1 MRCSA
6 CEGSRRSREED
17 CQRCYWDQANA
28 LTDPFY
34 LSSVKPFSF
43 ICSTFLVASYVI
55 GLWFSLRT
63 HAAQIWEM
71 PIHGPESGSIPP
83 AQSSPA
89 VLANWRNNIPD
100 EPFLKRIGERMSSRF
115 LRGEHP
121 SSTPTTNRH
130 GSTESTGNGSA
141 RRNTQET
148 IHPPILSQAM
158 TQEDTNL
165 FVRNV
170 AEVAAAAATLAVHNS
185 QTPTPQATPRI
196 PPPQPL
202 STNIES
208 TPKGPRGR
216 VSHDW
221 DADLAEAEMHGGGGH
236 DAPNWSRT
244 KSSMILLGATILY
257 AIIAGILR
265 GS

>member
-1 MRCSA
+1 
-6 CEGSRRSREED
+6 
-17 CQRCYWDQANA
+17 
-28 LTDPFY
+28 
-34 LSSVKPFSF
+34 
-43 ICSTFLVASYVI
+43 
-55 GLWFSLRT
+55 
-63 HAAQIWEM
+63 M
-71 PIHGPESGSIPP
+71 PIHATESGAIPP
-83 AQSSPA
+83 TQPSPA

-115 LRGEHP
+115 MRGEQP
-121 SSTPTTNRH
+121 ASTPTTDRH

-141 RRNTQET
+141 RRNTQENAHLAALPT
-148 IHPPILSQAM
+148 ALTS
-158 TQEDTNL
+158 EDTNL

-170 AEVAAAAATLAVHNS
+170 AEVAAAAATLAIHNS
-185 QTPTPQATPRI
+185 QSPTPQVTPRI

-216 VSHDW
+216 VSQDW

-257 AIIAGILR
+257 AIIAGIPYGR
-265 GS
+265 IKMMI

>member
-1 MRCSA
+1 
-6 CEGSRRSREED
+6 
-17 CQRCYWDQANA
+17 
-28 LTDPFY
+28 
-34 LSSVKPFSF
+34 
-43 ICSTFLVASYVI
+43 
-55 GLWFSLRT
+55 
-63 HAAQIWEM
+63 
-71 PIHGPESGSIPP
+71 
-83 AQSSPA
+83 
-89 VLANWRNNIPD
+89 
-100 EPFLKRIGERMSSRF
+100 
-115 LRGEHP
+115 
-121 SSTPTTNRH
+121 
-130 GSTESTGNGSA
+130 
-141 RRNTQET
+141 
-148 IHPPILSQAM
+148 M

-257 AIIAGILR
+257 AIIAGIFR